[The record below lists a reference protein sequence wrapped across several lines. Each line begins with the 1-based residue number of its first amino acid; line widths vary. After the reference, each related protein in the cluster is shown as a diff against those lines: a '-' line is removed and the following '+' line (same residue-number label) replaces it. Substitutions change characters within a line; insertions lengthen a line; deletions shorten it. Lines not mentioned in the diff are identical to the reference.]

1 MIKTSINGFFAKLI
15 KPDAWSLITFFFI
28 LLLLGPFVAL
38 VIVAMGDSNELWGH
52 LIQTVFPRY
61 LKNTLLLMAG
71 VGALSLILGIVSA
84 WMVARFRFPGVTI
97 IEWSLLLPAT
107 IPAYIIA
114 YTYTDLLEFA
124 GPVQGLIRDYFG
136 WTQAGEYWFPEIRS
150 LGGAIF
156 VMSFVLYPYIYLM
169 TKTALRLTS
178 PSYIELARL
187 SKPLSAVWV
196 DLYLA
201 RPAIIAGL
209 ALVLMEVLSDFGTVE
224 YFTVETI
231 TLGIFNIWLGMNNL
245 TAAAQ
250 IAGLAFIFII
260 FLLAL
265 EQRARSRQKF
275 FDATKSYKS
284 LNPRSLPLSLGLACT
299 IFCLIPIIVGFAIP
313 VTILATF
320 VFRGLAITNFD
331 LLISASL
338 NSIMIALASAL
349 VVVLLAFVMV
359 STTVYRKKRYLN
371 ILSNISAMGYA
382 FPGAILAIGVV
393 SFGGWIDSGLEYLDQ
408 NLFYGSFDGFLIGG
422 IGLLIFACVLR
433 FQAIGH
439 GAINSGITRLSPNIM
454 NASFVLGRGYSESI
468 LLLGPPLLRK
478 SLFAAGLL
486 VFVDV
491 MKELPMTL
499 LLRPFNFET
508 LSTYVYQFAK
518 DELLEESALA
528 ALTIIIVGLGPV
540 ILMNSSGRK

>member
-1 MIKTSINGFFAKLI
+1 MKMPSLKSESIFFSSTLIFSFLFLSPIIALFIISANNSDGIWEHLLETVLFKYVYNTVFLMVGVIFLSLFISIIPAWLISNYDFKFAK
-15 KPDAWSLITFFFI
+15 FFDWI
-28 LLLLGPFVAL
+28 LV
-38 VIVAMGDSNELWGH
+38 
-52 LIQTVFPRY
+52 
-61 LKNTLLLMAG
+61 
-71 VGALSLILGIVSA
+71 
-84 WMVARFRFPGVTI
+84 
-97 IEWSLLLPAT
+97 LPIAC
-107 IPAYIIA
+107 PAYLVAYA
-114 YTYTDLLEFA
+114 YTDFLEYA
-124 GPVQGLIRDYFG
+124 GPVQKFVRFFFNYNSADEYF
-136 WTQAGEYWFPEIRS
+136 FPEIRS
-150 LGGAIF
+150 LWGAIF

>member
-1 MIKTSINGFFAKLI
+1 MTNTSIIGAFPKLFI
-15 KPDAWSLITFFFI
+15 PDTWSLITLFFV

-38 VIVAMGDSNELWGH
+38 LIVAMGDSDGLWGH

-61 LKNTLLLMAG
+61 LKNTFLLMVG
-71 VGALSLILGIVSA
+71 VGILSSLLGIVSA
-84 WMVARFRFPGVTI
+84 WMVARFRFPGVNI
-97 IEWSLLLPAT
+97 IEWCLLLPAT
-107 IPAYIIA
+107 IPSYIIA

-124 GPVQGLIRDYFG
+124 GPVQGLLRDYFG
-136 WTQAGEYWFPEIRS
+136 WTQASEYWFPEIRS

-187 SKPLSAVWV
+187 SRPLSAVWI

-209 ALVLMEVLSDFGTVE
+209 ALIFMEVLSDFGTVE

-284 LNPRSLPLSLGLACT
+284 LNPRKLTIFLGLLCT
-299 IFCLIPIIVGFAIP
+299 IFCLFPIVVGFAIP
-313 VTILATF
+313 VTVLAIF

-331 LLISASL
+331 LLVSASL
-338 NSIMIALASAL
+338 NSIVIAVISAL

-359 STTVYRKKRYLN
+359 STTVYKKRHYLN
-371 ILSNISAMGYA
+371 TFSNISAMGYA

-393 SFGGWIDSGLEYLDQ
+393 SFGGWIDGALEYVDQ

-422 IGLLIFACVLR
+422 IGLLIFAYVLR

-454 NASFVLGRGYSESI
+454 NASFVLGRGYTQSI

-528 ALTIIIVGLGPV
+528 ALAIIIVGLGPV